1 MLDIN
6 ENTRLLF
13 LQALNEIDSQL
24 KNYAKRAD
32 ANADYIKKRNRQLQ
46 DCFNFY
52 NEVETVLQNLKFNR
66 DIFLI
71 ERTGAD
77 EAELNRL
84 RAENRKLREQLN
96 GAYTKKPWYSS
107 VQEREAFRAYHN
119 ARQRDIYGY

>member
-32 ANADYIKKRNRQLQ
+32 ANADYIKKRNRQIQ
-46 DCFNFY
+46 DIFNFY

-84 RAENRKLREQLN
+84 RAENRKLREQVN
-96 GAYTKKPWYSS
+96 GMYTKKPWYGSP
-107 VQEREAFRAYHN
+107 QEREAFRAYHN